1 MGMGLGIGLSKII
14 DIGSL
19 TQMAPVFGVLTFI
32 NLYSTYVSSFLIEE
46 YYLNNQR
53 AKLLFDAF
61 MTDKKVPA
69 MKEINE

>member
-1 MGMGLGIGLSKII
+1 MGLGIGLSKII

-19 TQMAPVFGVLTFI
+19 SQMAPVFGVLTFI

-53 AKLLFDAF
+53 AKLLFDAYLA
-61 MTDKKVPA
+61 DR
-69 MKEINE
+69 